1 VGRDENTERF
11 IKLALYQ
18 GRAIKAQK
26 GGFGGTLAK
35 LDPTFI
41 TNSYKKNRFYMFSR
55 RMPVDQGAKET
66 GRDMFN
72 ESIKSNQV

>member
-1 VGRDENTERF
+1 MLGIKIVKVSSGECLKIVGRDENTERF

-18 GRAIKAQK
+18 GKAIKAQK

-55 RMPVDQGAKET
+55 RMPVD
-66 GRDMFN
+66 
-72 ESIKSNQV
+72 